1 MYLREGLKCGRCAL
15 LLVVASAL
23 ALRIAV
29 HFVYQG
35 VTFANAKGC
44 QTFGHRNSIN
54 FARGTFNLFVLLW
67 QSSELTVLPTAGTR
81 VDASR
86 EKESLAVVQF
96 CLKHT
101 N

>member
-1 MYLREGLKCGRCAL
+1 
-15 LLVVASAL
+15 
-23 ALRIAV
+23 
-29 HFVYQG
+29 
-35 VTFANAKGC
+35 
-44 QTFGHRNSIN
+44 
-54 FARGTFNLFVLLW
+54 LFVLLW